1 MVKSPFACPTPS
13 IVLAIC
19 NIELI
24 FGWSAGSPINRP
36 LVSRVSRR
44 SQHNSYKN
52 RSNAIKH
59 GHFKCYGKISACK
72 KQWSDQSE
80 LPYHQTQPL
89 IGLGLCFSQT
99 CANSTVKCPGRWG
112 GEHFL
117 RGFVSEDF
125 SGPRIEQICGP
136 VNVSPGDAIEA
147 LVFWEV
153 LADQSF
159 GVFVE
164 AALP

>member
-1 MVKSPFACPTPS
+1 M
-13 IVLAIC
+13 
-19 NIELI
+19 
-24 FGWSAGSPINRP
+24 
-36 LVSRVSRR
+36 
-44 SQHNSYKN
+44 
-52 RSNAIKH
+52 
-59 GHFKCYGKISACK
+59 
-72 KQWSDQSE
+72 
-80 LPYHQTQPL
+80 
-89 IGLGLCFSQT
+89 
-99 CANSTVKCPGRWG
+99 
-112 GEHFL
+112 

-153 LADQSF
+153 LADQSV